1 MKKLQ
6 GGGITAP
13 KTPVKKE
20 EDERN
25 WNNFKPIHGGSFVKE
40 NSPKKKA
47 PMLDFASFNED

>member
-25 WNNFKPIHGGSFVKE
+25 WNNFKPIHGGSFVKD